1 MNAPNSFYT
10 KVQNELLIIAMKTL
24 KHWALIALPLALS
37 PLSASAQSTLT
48 IVTDNTWE
56 ISAQP
61 IYFGEFPMSAEQ
73 VSVPTLHGGTY
84 QAVAAE
90 YNQLAKVIPGSTPIW
105 RNRTSTGEREAYQ
118 FRKTVA
124 LGAAPIRKVT
134 LEVNSD
140 DVSRVYINQRLASS
154 ERDGKLK
161 DGWDDWYLFRSVSGF
176 TYNRVYTYDVTD
188 YFFTNVTNTIFVEAG
203 SLAFD
208 AGHAYFSAK
217 FVFEFDPVPPPRPA
231 PVKRPAAAKPKAAT
245 TPPVSTTLPAPKNI
259 VFEAGSIPEIDQLK
273 VGSLLELGQVYFKT
287 NDYQLDSSSNKT
299 LSALAAFMKRHP
311 SLKIEVGGHTN
322 LLPTDQFAAELST
335 NRARAV
341 VQFLT
346 DNGVPAERLSH
357 KGYGKTQPRVKGTSK
372 EANRS
377 NQRVEVKVLG
387 K

>member
-1 MNAPNSFYT
+1 
-10 KVQNELLIIAMKTL
+10 MKNL
-24 KHWALIALPLALS
+24 KHWAIIALLLQLFLHPAT
-37 PLSASAQSTLT
+37 AQTYLT
-48 IVTDNTWE
+48 IATDNSWE
-56 ISAQP
+56 VSAQP
-61 IYFGEFPMSAEQ
+61 VHFGEFPLSAEQ
-73 VSVPTLHGGTY
+73 VSVPSLHGGAY

-90 YNQLAKVIPGSTPIW
+90 YNHLAKVIPGSTPIW
-105 RNRTSTGEREAYQ
+105 RNRQSTGETEAYQ

-140 DVSRVYINQRLASS
+140 DVSRVYINQRLASADK
-154 ERDGKLK
+154 RDGTIK
-161 DGWDDWYLFRSVSGF
+161 DGWDDWYTFRSVSSF

-188 YFFTNVTNTIFVEAG
+188 YFFTNVTNTIFVEAV

-208 AGHAYFSAK
+208 GSHAYFSAK

-231 PVKRPAAAKPKAAT
+231 PPPAKRPAAAKPKAAT
-245 TPPVSTTLPAPKNI
+245 TSPPSTTPPAPKNI

-287 NDYQLDSSSNKT
+287 NDYQLDSSSYKT

-322 LLPTDQFAAELST
+322 LLPNDQFAAELST
-335 NRARAV
+335 NRASAV

-346 DNGVPAERLSH
+346 DNGVPADRLTH
-357 KGYGKTQPRVKGTSK
+357 KGYGKTQPRVKGTSQ
-372 EANRS
+372 EANRA